1 MWRYTVRRI
10 LQMIPV
16 LIGTTFIIY
25 AMVFA
30 LPGDPIQAL
39 AGSKPLPQSVINA
52 LHERYNLDDPL
63 VVQYAKYM
71 ANAFQGDFGETF
83 YGQSVTSA
91 LESRWPVTLKLALVA
106 WVFELVA
113 GVTLG
118 VWAGLRR
125 GKFTDRVILG
135 GTTLII
141 AVPTFVV
148 AYSAQ
153 LLLGVKWDIFPVA
166 GTQEGWVSYILPGIV
181 LGSFSLAFVARLVRT
196 SIAENLRADYMRT
209 ARAKG
214 LPKHR
219 VVVRHLLRNSLIPV
233 VTYLGVDLGSLM
245 SGALV
250 VEAVFNMPGIGQ
262 GIFQAV
268 QTKQG
273 TLVVGVTTILVLIY
287 LFANLIV
294 DLLYGVLDPR
304 IRYE

>member
-39 AGSKPLPQSVINA
+39 AGGKPLPKSVLNA
-52 LHERYNLDDPL
+52 LHERYNLNDPL
-63 VVQYAKYM
+63 VVQYFKYM
-71 ANAFQGDFGETF
+71 ANALQGDFGETF
-83 YGQSVTSA
+83 NGQSVTSA
-91 LESRWPVTLKLALVA
+91 LESRWPVTLKLAAVA
-106 WVFELVA
+106 WIFELVA
-113 GVTLG
+113 GVALG

-125 GKFTDRVILG
+125 GKFADRAILG

-148 AYSAQ
+148 AYTAQ
-153 LLLGVKWDIFPVA
+153 LLFGLKWDIFPVA
-166 GTQEGWVSYILPGIV
+166 GNQDGFVSYILPGIV
-181 LGSFSLAFVARLVRT
+181 IGSFSLAFVARLVRT
-196 SIAENLRADYMRT
+196 SIAENMRADYIRT

-219 VVVRHLLRNSLIPV
+219 VVIRHLLRNSLIPV

-245 SGALV
+245 AGTV
-250 VEAVFNMPGIGQ
+250 VTEAVFNLPGIGQ

-268 QTKQG
+268 QNQQG